1 MFVLILVHDLC
12 IISKEGRYKDM
23 TVGEKIRQL
32 RKEKNMSQ
40 ADLSYAT
47 GLTKGAISMYEL
59 NARNPKFETLEILA
73 DFFNVD
79 MNYLLGKS
87 EYTDIVADDTERL
100 LFSMYRALNEEGKK
114 KVAEYMSDLVASG
127 KYSIIG

>member
-1 MFVLILVHDLC
+1 
-12 IISKEGRYKDM
+12 M